1 MLLNANIWFN
11 FASFVFCATPTAQSL
26 PAPKLWLASEGCV
39 ADLPCLQNGNKWQD
53 NFVCKMGTNDKT
65 TLKRKLVSNSKPRSD
80 GNTYIKKT
88 HLRKGNT
95 ADTLTLK
102 GFSSFEK
109 RKKSRW
115 LYKWRWW
122 WRLQW
127 KQNDDGRWRVVVVA
141 IPSRT
146 LVLLLANSN
155 NTSPNSQWYWR

>member
-1 MLLNANIWFN
+1 MPLFDLILHCLC
-11 FASFVFCATPTAQSL
+11 FV
-26 PAPKLWLASEGCV
+26 PAPKLWVVSEGWV
-39 ADLPCLQNGNKWQD
+39 AAQICH
-53 NFVCKMGTNDKT
+53 VCKMETNDKT

-95 ADTLTLK
+95 TDTLTLK
-102 GFSSFEK
+102 GYSSFEK
-109 RKKSRW
+109 EKS
-115 LYKWRWW
+115 WW
-122 WRLQW
+122 WLLQW

-155 NTSPNSQWYWR
+155 NTSPNSQWYWRYTPEGPWINIGLYDLW